1 MYLGFGGCTLST
13 NGFPWFW
20 SPTQASV
27 WAIHFAAVVIPP
39 LLRPLDFYLSV
50 PVFSRLN
57 QGIIPILLPTT
68 LLRMNCDGFHRSILN
83 TRILLES
90 IPSFEL
96 FFNALFY
103 LGRTSSNIVNA
114 TTFTLGPI
122 LRYYGYF
129 AATAHHSRGYDSLY
143 LLQYPNTDLTYTL
156 PNL

>member
-1 MYLGFGGCTLST
+1 MVSLGFGVLPRLQFELS
-13 NGFPWFW
+13 
-20 SPTQASV
+20 
-27 WAIHFAAVVIPP
+27 
-39 LLRPLDFYLSV
+39 
-50 PVFSRLN
+50 
-57 QGIIPILLPTT
+57 T